1 MTRSVQSYG
10 MTRTEFEADFLQWC
24 KTNEFSPGAKC
35 AQLLSETSDVRGFGF
50 LLGIAHKFLTES
62 AVDGDTG
69 QGSLLI
75 EWRANESE
83 REVA

>member
-10 MTRTEFEADFLQWC
+10 MTRTEFEADFTRYC
-24 KTNEFSPGAKC
+24 KDNEFSPGAKC
-35 AQLLSETSDVRGFGF
+35 AEMLNTTNDARVYGF

-62 AVDGDTG
+62 ATDGDMG

-75 EWRANESE
+75 EWRANEPE

>member
-1 MTRSVQSYG
+1 

-24 KTNEFSPGAKC
+24 KANKFSPGAKC
-35 AQLLSETSDVRGFGF
+35 AELLSSTGDVRGFGF

-62 AVDGDTG
+62 TTDGDMG